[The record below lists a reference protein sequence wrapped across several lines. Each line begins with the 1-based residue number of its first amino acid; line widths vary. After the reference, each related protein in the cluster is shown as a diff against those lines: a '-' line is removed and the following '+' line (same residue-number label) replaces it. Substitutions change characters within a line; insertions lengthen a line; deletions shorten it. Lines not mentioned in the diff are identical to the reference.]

1 MDSAINFFPRKM
13 EDIYNSRMSFKK
25 VLIIRG
31 LNGVIMICLRCGRCC
46 IDLDVAIVNPE
57 SIQPDATINPKERAS
72 MIFKSK
78 GRPCPHLDFRGDE
91 ALCKIHELP
100 CYEGTPCRQFDQM
113 GATDDLCMM
122 NSYFRSVQDNPDLLG
137 NSKGFKRDPKAN

>member
-1 MDSAINFFPRKM
+1 
-13 EDIYNSRMSFKK
+13 
-25 VLIIRG
+25 
-31 LNGVIMICLRCGRCC
+31 MICLRCGRCC

-57 SIQPDATINPKERAS
+57 SIKSDGTINPKERTS

-100 CYEGTPCRQFDQM
+100 CYEGTPCRQFEQM
-113 GATDDLCMM
+113 GAADDLCMM
-122 NSYFRSVQDNPDLLG
+122 NSYFRSVQHNPALLW
-137 NSKGFKRDPKAN
+137 NSKALKEIPKLIKKI

>member
-1 MDSAINFFPRKM
+1 
-13 EDIYNSRMSFKK
+13 
-25 VLIIRG
+25 
-31 LNGVIMICLRCGRCC
+31 MICLRCGRCC

-57 SIQPDATINPKERAS
+57 SIQPDGTINPRTS

-100 CYEGTPCRQFDQM
+100 CYEGTPCRQFEQM
-113 GATDDLCMM
+113 GAADDLCMM
-122 NSYFRSVQDNPDLLG
+122 NSYFRSVQHNPALLW
-137 NSKGFKRDPKAN
+137 NSKALKEIPKLIKKI